1 MVPHEPAGVDWPQ
14 RRRLLE
20 RSAWVVVLTAP
31 LDLALASAWP
41 HTLALRLAWALA
53 LVGCGWWLE
62 RAPSPARRR
71 LNALTAALGSAFFL
85 ALLQLTGGS
94 ASTWLHLLPLVP
106 VLAALMSYEGPQASL
121 ASGGVGALGMGLL
134 QLGEGH
140 SPGVALGWAVQV
152 LVATGLALYG
162 VSQWRR
168 VLQAEA
174 LAREECARRE
184 ALEKLAASEL
194 RRAHSERLATL
205 GRLTA
210 GVVHELNN
218 PLAYLGSNL
227 HFLSEEL
234 RAQPLASRAELEEV
248 LGEMHTGLERLRQI
262 AADLKGFSHMGELG
276 PESCAVGEV
285 VGEATRLA
293 SLRLKHVARLELELP
308 EGLPRVRAS
317 RQRLV
322 QVLLNLLVNA
332 GEALEESCVQHGLVR
347 VVGREEGE
355 RVVLLVEDNGKGFAP
370 EVLPQLFEAF
380 FTTKDPGRGTGLGL
394 VLSREYVEQFGG
406 TLTASNREQGG
417 ARLRLELLPC
427 RLPLEED
434 ATADLSLP
442 APRAQAHSAAE
453 PFAQDTR

>member
-1 MVPHEPAGVDWPQ
+1 MAPHEPAGVDWQQQ

-20 RSAWVVVLTAP
+20 RAGLAVVLTAP
-31 LDLALASAWP
+31 LDVVVASAAWP

-53 LVGCGWWLE
+53 LVGCGRWLE
-62 RAPSPARRR
+62 RAPAAERRW
-71 LNALTAALGSAFFL
+71 LNGLTGALGSAFFL
-85 ALLQLTGGS
+85 GLLQLTGGGAS
-94 ASTWLHLLPLVP
+94 AWLHLLPLVP
-106 VLAALMSYEGPQASL
+106 MLAALVSYEGPEAAL
-121 ASGGVGALGMGLL
+121 AGGGVGTAGMGLL
-134 QLGEGH
+134 QLSAGR
-140 SPGVALGWAVQV
+140 SPAVALGWALEV

-174 LAREECARRE
+174 SAREERARRE
-184 ALEKLAASEL
+184 ALEKLAACEL

-210 GVVHELNN
+210 GVVHEINN

-227 HFLSEEL
+227 HYLSEEL
-234 RAQPLASRAELEEV
+234 RAQPLASREELEEV

-276 PESCAVGEV
+276 PESCSVAEV

-293 SLRLKHVARLELELP
+293 SLRLKHVARLEVELT
-308 EGLPRVRAS
+308 ERLPRVRAS

-332 GEALEESCVQHGLVR
+332 GEALEEACVQEGLVR

-355 RVVLLVEDNGKGFAP
+355 RVVLLVEDNGRGFAP
-370 EVLPQLFEAF
+370 QVLPQLFEAF
-380 FTTKDPGRGTGLGL
+380 FTTKGPGQGTGLGL

-406 TLTASNREQGG
+406 TLTAGNREQGG
-417 ARLRLELLPC
+417 ARMRLELLAC
-427 RLPLEED
+427 RLPLAED
-434 ATADLSLP
+434 TPDLALP
-442 APRAQAHSAAE
+442 APLPQAHSEAL
-453 PFAQDTR
+453 AQGTR